1 MIAANLG
8 RLFEV
13 GFNIGI
19 LAYNAIAP
27 IFHTFSNCAIGP
39 NL

>member
-1 MIAANLG
+1 MSVMEVRNHDGEDFG

-19 LAYNAIAP
+19 WIYSKGKA
-27 IFHTFSNCAIGP
+27 SS
-39 NL
+39 

>member
-1 MIAANLG
+1 MTAKIGDNLG

-19 LAYNAIAP
+19 LSYIQQNNIYHH
-27 IFHTFSNCAIGP
+27 FG
-39 NL
+39 NLYR

>member
-1 MIAANLG
+1 MIGEDFG

-19 LAYNAIAP
+19 LAYIKRE
-27 IFHTFSNCAIGP
+27 
-39 NL
+39 NLSSQFW

>member
-1 MIAANLG
+1 MIGADFG

-19 LAYNAIAP
+19 LGIY
-27 IFHTFSNCAIGP
+27 SKGKDSS
-39 NL
+39 